1 MIGMIVD
8 YKLNFADYQKKII
21 ENYSGWEYECPNC
34 HNKNCF
40 HRHGIYDRYFST
52 WEEDGMKT
60 IKVRILRLKCSCCN
74 TTHAVLAGDMIPY
87 RIFAQSVFVKILSML
102 FLGNSTISQTSSKIK
117 ISYQMIQGILTV
129 VNNYKENIRKL
140 ISTLYRISV
149 ETLSAGEV
157 VRYLQEVP
165 LYLQGEYIKR
175 YKTVMFMGRNKKML
189 CGSA

>member
-1 MIGMIVD
+1 
-8 YKLNFADYQKKII
+8 
-21 ENYSGWEYECPNC
+21 
-34 HNKNCF
+34 
-40 HRHGIYDRYFST
+40 
-52 WEEDGMKT
+52 
-60 IKVRILRLKCSCCN
+60 
-74 TTHAVLAGDMIPY
+74 MIPY